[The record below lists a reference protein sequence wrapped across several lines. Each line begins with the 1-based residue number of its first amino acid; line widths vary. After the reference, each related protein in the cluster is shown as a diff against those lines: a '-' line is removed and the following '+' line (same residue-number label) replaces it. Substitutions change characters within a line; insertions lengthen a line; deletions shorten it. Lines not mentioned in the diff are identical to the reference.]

1 MSIYVRCPSCG
12 AILADKELEFIKFKE
27 QLDIKNLSE
36 KEKKEEIEKF
46 LNSIPFN
53 DDDIEFMKY
62 KKELET
68 KKLPKDKKKEEIKKY
83 LEQHPP
89 KYCCKMRIYTACDYS
104 KTVI

>member
-12 AILADKELEFIKFKE
+12 AILADKELDFIKFKE

-36 KEKKEEIEKF
+36 KEKKEEIKKF
-46 LNSIPFN
+46 LDSLFIDEEFN
-53 DDDIEFMKY
+53 EF

-68 KKLPKDKKKEEIKKY
+68 KKLSEDKKKEEIEKY
-83 LEQHPP
+83 LEENPP

-104 KTVI
+104 KIVI